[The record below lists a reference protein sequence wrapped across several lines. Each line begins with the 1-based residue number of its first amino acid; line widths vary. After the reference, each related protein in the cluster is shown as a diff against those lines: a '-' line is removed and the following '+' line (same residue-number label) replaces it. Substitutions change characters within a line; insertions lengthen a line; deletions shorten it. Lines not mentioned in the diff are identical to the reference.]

1 MIYGN
6 HKIDFE
12 REIPA
17 NILCIWAG
25 RKKVYQQKEFLL
37 FYYIHSDYIENYMNI
52 YIQYLAVLFELGL
65 VEIGEYVDDDNV
77 EIL

>member
-1 MIYGN
+1 MATI
-6 HKIDFE
+6 KIDFE

-17 NILCIWAG
+17 NILWYLSG
-25 RKKVYQQKEFLL
+25 KEESLSTEKN
-37 FYYIHSDYIENYMNI
+37 FYYFITFNSDYIENYMNI

-77 EIL
+77 

>member
-1 MIYGN
+1 
-6 HKIDFE
+6 
-12 REIPA
+12 
-17 NILCIWAG
+17 
-25 RKKVYQQKEFLL
+25 
-37 FYYIHSDYIENYMNI
+37 MNI